1 MLGERVRVVI
11 VDDHAVLAEAM
22 RMSLEVK
29 GFDVAEVRPTEP
41 QVAPLVDAV
50 IAAGADV
57 VLLDLQLGP
66 GGDGSRLIPHLVRER
81 QRVVVLTA
89 SKDRLRWGAC
99 FAAGASG
106 VLHKTAPLQTIVE
119 AVHRAAHG
127 LPVVSAQLRQD
138 LVQLWHTRSS
148 LEDDQR
154 RRLNSLTPRESDV
167 LLQLLHGK
175 RVREVATEAFVS
187 EATVRTQ
194 VKSILAKL
202 GVNSQLA
209 AVALARDAGWGSARR
224 SA

>member
-1 MLGERVRVVI
+1 MNEHIRVVI
-11 VDDHAVLAEAM
+11 VDDHAVVAEAM
-22 RMSLEVK
+22 RMSLELK
-29 GFDVAEVRPTEP
+29 GLDVVEIRPTEP
-41 QVAPLVDAV
+41 RADILVDAV
-50 IAAGADV
+50 TAADGDV

-66 GGDGSRLIPHLVRER
+66 AGDGSRLIPQLVRER

-99 FAAGASG
+99 FAAGAAG
-106 VLHKTAPLQTIVE
+106 VLHKTAPLQTIVD
-119 AVHRAAHG
+119 AVHRAAEG
-127 LPVVSAQLRQD
+127 LPVVSPQMRHD
-138 LVQLWHTRSS
+138 LVQLWHARSS
-148 LEDDQR
+148 LDDDRR
-154 RRLNSLTPRESDV
+154 RRLSSLTPRETDV

-175 RVREVATEAFVS
+175 RVREVAAEAFVS

-224 SA
+224 TA

>member
-1 MLGERVRVVI
+1 MNDRVRVVI
-11 VDDHAVLAEAM
+11 LDDHAVVVEAM
-22 RMSLEVK
+22 RMSLELK
-29 GFDVAEVRPTEP
+29 GFDVVEIRPTDP
-41 QVAPLVDAV
+41 HVDGLVAAV
-50 IAAGADV
+50 LAAHADV

-66 GGDGSRLIPHLVRER
+66 AGDGSRLIPGLVRER

-99 FAAGASG
+99 FAAGAAG
-106 VLHKTAPLQTIVE
+106 VMHKTAPLQVIVDV
-119 AVHRAAHG
+119 VHRAADG
-127 LPVVSAQLRQD
+127 LPVVSPQMRHD
-138 LVQLWHTRSS
+138 LVQMWHARSS
-148 LEDDQR
+148 LDDDRR
-154 RRLNSLTPRESDV
+154 RRLSTLTPREVDV

-175 RVREVATEAFVS
+175 RVREVASEAFVS

-209 AVALARDAGWGSARR
+209 AVALARDAGWGSTRR